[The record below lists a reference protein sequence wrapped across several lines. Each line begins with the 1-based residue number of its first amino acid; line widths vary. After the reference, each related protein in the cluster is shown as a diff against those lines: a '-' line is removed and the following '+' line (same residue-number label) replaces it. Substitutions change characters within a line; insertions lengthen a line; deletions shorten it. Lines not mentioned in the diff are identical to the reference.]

1 MGSSQRGSRS
11 EPSVHLEALPSS
23 ILPDEHRRLL
33 ERMVEQ
39 SDQLLFL
46 DKTCELAADRDALI
60 RMVSDE
66 SLIPADLGYIEVLE
80 TAKHLGRRLKGFDG
94 GRRLTWAEGEKY
106 GLPVSPPSADEL
118 RAAGISEGTS
128 PEELAELLKKKFPDL
143 PASLTEAEPR
153 ELQELARKNLAVN
166 RTVWDC
172 LVANLG
178 FWAALTWIGSS
189 VIFLSFLTLGWQ
201 IALAIAI
208 AYSGFA
214 TAYVILQCLVN
225 QEFHF

>member
-118 RAAGISEGTS
+118 RAAGISEGTC
-128 PEELAELLKKKFPDL
+128 PEE
-143 PASLTEAEPR
+143 LTEAEPR